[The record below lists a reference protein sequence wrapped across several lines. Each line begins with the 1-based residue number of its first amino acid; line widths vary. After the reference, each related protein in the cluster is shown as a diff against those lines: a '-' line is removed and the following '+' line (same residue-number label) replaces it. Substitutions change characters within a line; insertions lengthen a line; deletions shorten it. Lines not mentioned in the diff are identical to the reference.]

1 MQTQDPPIE
10 KLKLAV
16 NLLNQKKFRQSLS
29 LSKEMKESH
38 PNSIILYNI
47 IGASYSGLKQ
57 FKNALVYYQKSLE
70 INPNYSEAAY
80 NMGIAY
86 KNIGEYDLAIYAY
99 KKALKINPKYCEAN
113 FNLGNAL
120 KTLDK
125 IEQAIEQ
132 YRQAISVNP
141 KFYEAHYNLGNALLD
156 QGDHI
161 KAIECYIQSIKIKPN
176 STEAFKRLSNIFTK
190 VVFKG
195 PNPELEELIISI
207 FNLKTIVK
215 PIALSRASISLLKF
229 DPFIQKLLDKPSSIE
244 TDKSIESL
252 TFNLSKNK
260 LLLKLMSISLI
271 PDSELEAALRNI
283 RYSLIKS
290 IHKIKNTPELLLFQ
304 SALALHCFTNEY
316 IYNLSKEEISL
327 IKSLENEINANFAKG
342 VQLNK
347 SLILCLASYKALN
360 QYDWSEFLENV
371 TQISDVVSRQILEPI
386 HENQIKSELPILQV
400 ISNQISSKVRGQ
412 YEDNPYPRWVNT
424 GLSQKNTIYSEIKS
438 NEDLRVSDTRI
449 YDVDKPHILIAGCG
463 TGQHSIRV
471 ASKFKEAKILA
482 IDLSLS
488 SLAYAKRKTIELG
501 IENID
506 YMQADIL
513 DLEKLNRKFDM
524 IQSSGVL
531 HHMENPMAGWHTL
544 KNCLKTGGLMKIGLY
559 SNLARN
565 HIVKI
570 RKEVKQSGI
579 DLDDESIRSYRDNLI
594 NSKEEHHIK
603 IKLSNNFYSLS
614 EIRDLLFHVQEHRF
628 TIPKIKKCLNELNL
642 NFCGFDSAVITKDF
656 LKHHSEKLDL
666 YNLDKWS
673 IFEEKKPD
681 TFIAMYQ
688 FWCQKN

>member
-16 NLLNQKKFRQSLS
+16 NLLNQKKFKQSLS
-29 LSKEMKESH
+29 LSKKMKESH

-57 FKNALVYYQKSLE
+57 FKSAVVNYQKSLE

-99 KKALKINPKYCEAN
+99 KKALKINPNYAEAS

-120 KTLDK
+120 KSLDK
-125 IEQAIEQ
+125 IEQAIEK
-132 YRQAISVNP
+132 YHHAISVNP

-156 QGDHI
+156 RGEHI
-161 KAIECYIQSIKIKPN
+161 KAIECYIQAIKINPN
-176 STEAFKRLSNIFTK
+176 SIEAFKRLSNILSK
-190 VVFKG
+190 IAFKG
-195 PNPELEELIISI
+195 PNSKLEELIISI
-207 FNLKTIVK
+207 FNLKIIIK

-229 DPFIQKLLDKPSSIE
+229 DPSIKKLLDKPLSKEI
-244 TDKSIESL
+244 DKSIERI

-271 PDSELEAALRNI
+271 PDPELEVVLRNV
-283 RYSLIKS
+283 RYSLIKH
-290 IHKIKNTPELLLFQ
+290 IHKIKTTPELLLFQ

-316 IYNLSKEEISL
+316 IYNLSKEEASL
-327 IKSLENEINANFAKG
+327 IESVENEIYANFSKG
-342 VQLNK
+342 VQLNE

-360 QYDWSEFLENV
+360 QYDWSEFLENN
-371 TQISDVVSRQILEPI
+371 TQISDVISRQILEPK
-386 HENQIKSELPILQV
+386 HENQIKSELPTLQI

-424 GLSQKNTIYSEIKS
+424 GLSKKSTIYSEIKS
-438 NEDLRVSDTRI
+438 NLDLRLSDTRI
-449 YDVDKPHILIAGCG
+449 YDVDRPNILIAGCG

-482 IDLSLS
+482 VDLSLS

-501 IENID
+501 IGNID

-544 KNCLKTGGLMKIGLY
+544 KNCLESGGLMKIGLY

-579 DLDDESIRSYRDNLI
+579 DLDDASIRLYREYLI
-594 NSKEEHHIK
+594 NSKEEHHMK

-628 TIPKIKKCLNELNL
+628 TIPKIKKYLNELGL
-642 NFCGFDSAVITKDF
+642 DFCGFDSEVITKDF
-656 LKHHSEKLDL
+656 LQYNPEKLDL
-666 YNLDKWS
+666 YDLDKWNQ
-673 IFEEKKPD
+673 FEEKEPD
-681 TFIAMYQ
+681 AFIAMYQ